1 MTMSNGTTGLPA
13 IPFTNWGAAGRA
25 RGYAYHER
33 VVAPKLRGM
42 LFTEGSGV
50 IAERV
55 VDALE
60 SPTPFLAGRV
70 SAVYTAAKK
79 PLSTLFIAIPLARS
93 MPSVVLVNA
102 RSGALRE
109 AGLSLGSREL
119 LTLPGDFDRTYSL
132 YCPIGG
138 SSLALSVFTP
148 ELLQSVLNRGSDS
161 DIEVVDNWMF
171 VYGSA
176 GETTSEHMLD
186 SIENLALRVGAAI
199 VTPAVES
206 AAGTSAPGGP
216 SESRGRIDGVVPAK
230 KTSGL
235 TLVLV
240 SIVAVVAGV
249 LVTVWGSGLH

>member
-1 MTMSNGTTGLPA
+1 MTISEGMTGLPG
-13 IPFTNWGAAGRA
+13 IPFTDWGAAGRA
-25 RGYAYHER
+25 RGYGYHER

-60 SPTPFLAGRV
+60 SRTPFLAGRV
-70 SAVYTAAKK
+70 SAVYTAAKT

-102 RSGALRE
+102 RSGALRD
-109 AGLSLGSREL
+109 AGLSLGTREL
-119 LTLPGDFDRTYSL
+119 LSLEGDFDRTYSL
-132 YCPIGG
+132 YCQIGG

-148 ELLQSVLNRGSDS
+148 ELLQQVIDNGSNS

-171 VYGSA
+171 VYGNAS
-176 GETTSEHMLD
+176 ETSSGQMLD
-186 SIENLALRVGAAI
+186 AIEKLAERVGGAI
-199 VTPAVES
+199 VSPAFEGE
-206 AAGTSAPGGP
+206 AGAPAGGP
-216 SESRGRIDGVVPAK
+216 AGRIDGAGQAK

-235 TLVLV
+235 TLVV
-240 SIVAVVAGV
+240 VTIVAVAAGA
-249 LVTVWGSGLH
+249 LFTLFGSGLY